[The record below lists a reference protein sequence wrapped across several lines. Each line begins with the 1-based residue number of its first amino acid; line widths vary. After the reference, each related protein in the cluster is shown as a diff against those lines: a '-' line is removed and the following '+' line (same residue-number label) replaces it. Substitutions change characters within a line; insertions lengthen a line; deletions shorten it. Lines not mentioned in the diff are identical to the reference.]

1 MKISDFLLGFFLE
14 DSFLEYLYSCLFMRR
29 MCKMTFSPQSL
40 LSLNYF
46 YITTFISFQQML
58 DLRGIIHIPWGKPI
72 QQQLLPWP
80 SHMQPLEQRPPKCM
94 LWTRGCKVPLVTL
107 HVCYWN
113 HQSMLN
119 MLGLIQ
125 EHLFRPHV
133 CSPKLIAQ
141 LNQEVWFW
149 YHCYFSVIL
158 ICPPPFYPPVAHAH
172 THFPCIFR

>member
-1 MKISDFLLGFFLE
+1 MWNVLLWFCTIYFLASNINLVGLVGLEWLGLWVAFWLV
-14 DSFLEYLYSCLFMRR
+14 
-29 MCKMTFSPQSL
+29 
-40 LSLNYF
+40 LSWHAAY
-46 YITTFISFQQML
+46 TSSKML

-107 HVCYWN
+107 HICYWN